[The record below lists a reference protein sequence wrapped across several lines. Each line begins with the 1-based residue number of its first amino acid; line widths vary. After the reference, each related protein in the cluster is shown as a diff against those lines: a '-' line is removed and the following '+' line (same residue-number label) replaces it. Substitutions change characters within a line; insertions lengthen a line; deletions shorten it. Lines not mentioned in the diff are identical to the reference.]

1 MTNPLIWASGR
12 MPEIE
17 WRHDGRRIVIPAAIL
32 RADDPADL
40 SFHPV
45 TALVDTGATSSG
57 IMPSVVEAL
66 DLAPVGKRLVKAA
79 HGEAMVDTFVFR
91 IGLFPQTTDNGMQP
105 SFPYVFEAIMGLHF
119 GPSEHFDAIVG
130 MDILGQCDFSVTR
143 NRSCRL
149 AFG

>member
-1 MTNPLIWASGR
+1 

-17 WRHDGRRIVIPAAIL
+17 WRHDGRRIVIPVAIL

-40 SFHPV
+40 SFHPA
-45 TALVDTGATSSG
+45 TALIDTGATSSG

-79 HGEAMVDTFVFR
+79 HGEAMLDTFVFR
-91 IGLFPQTTDNGMQP
+91 VGLFPKPSGNETQP
-105 SFPYVFEAIMGLHF
+105 SFPYIFDAIMGLRF

-130 MDILGQCDFSVTR
+130 MDILGQCDFSAAR
-143 NRSCRL
+143 NRNCRL

>member
-1 MTNPLIWASGR
+1 

-40 SFHPV
+40 RFHPV

-57 IMPSVVEAL
+57 IMPAVVEAL

-91 IGLFPQTTDNGMQP
+91 IGLFAGTSDRIQP
-105 SFPYVFEAIMGLHF
+105 SFPYVFDAIMGLRF
-119 GPSEHFDAIVG
+119 GPSEHFDAIIG
-130 MDILGQCDFSVTR
+130 MDILGQCDFSIAR

-149 AFG
+149 TFG